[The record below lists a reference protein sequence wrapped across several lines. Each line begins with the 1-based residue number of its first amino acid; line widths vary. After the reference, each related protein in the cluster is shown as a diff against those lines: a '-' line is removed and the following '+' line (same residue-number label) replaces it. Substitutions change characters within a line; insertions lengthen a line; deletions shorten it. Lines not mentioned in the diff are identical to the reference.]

1 MYKKLIVLLGVVL
14 LAIFSLL
21 GYAFLRTPESAS
33 SELEAIP
40 LELTP
45 AGTSQVATQPT
56 ATITTEETQ
65 TSANELAES
74 PAATENTE
82 PTETAAP
89 AGGDL
94 VVVQIN
100 QDSSQVRFEL
110 DEDLRGQRITVVGT
124 TNEVAG
130 EIAFNLDDLSQTQV
144 GIIQISARTLK
155 TDNDFRNRAI
165 QNQIL
170 DTGPYELITF
180 TPTAINGLPPSA
192 AVGDTITFAIDG
204 NLTIRDITLPAT
216 FTVQVT
222 IVSETEI
229 SGIASAIVTRSDY
242 ELTIPSV
249 PNVANVDQEVELYI
263 DFVANAS

>member
-1 MYKKLIVLLGVVL
+1 MYKKLIVLITVAL

-21 GYAFLRTPESAS
+21 GYAFLRTPEAAD

-40 LELTP
+40 LNLTP

-56 ATITTEETQ
+56 PTQTTGETQ
-65 TSANELAES
+65 PPATEPTEPS
-74 PAATENTE
+74 AATETVA

-89 AGGDL
+89 AGGNL
-94 VVVQIN
+94 IVVQIN
-100 QDSSQVRFEL
+100 QDNSQARFEL
-110 DEDLRGQRITVVGT
+110 DEDLRGQRLTVVGAT
-124 TNEVAG
+124 SEVAG
-130 EIAFNLDDLSQTQV
+130 EIAFNLSDLSQTQI

-192 AVGDTITFAIDG
+192 VVGDTITFTIDG
-204 NLTIRDITLPAT
+204 DLTIRHITLPAT

-222 IVSETEI
+222 ITSETEI
-229 SGIASAIVTRSDY
+229 SGMATAIVTRSDY

-249 PNVANVDQEVELYI
+249 PNVANVEQEVELYI
-263 DFVANAS
+263 DFVANVS